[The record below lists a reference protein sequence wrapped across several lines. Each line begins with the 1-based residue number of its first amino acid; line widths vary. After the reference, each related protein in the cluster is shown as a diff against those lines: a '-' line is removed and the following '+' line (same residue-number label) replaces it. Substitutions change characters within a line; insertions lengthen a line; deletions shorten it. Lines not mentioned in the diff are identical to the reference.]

1 MPEIMLSVSTA
12 VMSNQSAGN
21 KLSQAMHQS
30 NNGQQ
35 KSAASITKSQKQS
48 SASKPESAI
57 QKRSSK
63 QVETDR
69 NHQTQLKGG
78 GVLVNNQA

>member
-1 MPEIMLSVSTA
+1 MSEIMLSVSTA
-12 VMSNQSAGN
+12 VMSNQSADN
-21 KLSQAMHQS
+21 KLSQAIHQS
-30 NNGQQ
+30 NDGQQ
-35 KSAASITKSQKQS
+35 KSITKSQKQF

-57 QKRSSK
+57 QKKSST

-78 GVLVNNQA
+78 GVLVNNQV

>member
-1 MPEIMLSVSTA
+1 MSEIMLSVSTA
-12 VMSNQSAGN
+12 VMSNQSADN
-21 KLSQAMHQS
+21 KLSQAIHQS
-30 NNGQQ
+30 NDGQQ
-35 KSAASITKSQKQS
+35 KSITKSQKQF

-57 QKRSSK
+57 QKKSST

-78 GVLVNNQA
+78 GILVNNQV

>member
-12 VMSNQSAGN
+12 VMSNQSADN
-21 KLSQAMHQS
+21 KLSQAIHQS
-30 NNGQQ
+30 NDGQQ
-35 KSAASITKSQKQS
+35 KSITKSQKQF

-57 QKRSSK
+57 QKKSST
-63 QVETDR
+63 QVETDS

-78 GVLVNNQA
+78 GVLVNNQV

>member
-1 MPEIMLSVSTA
+1 MSEIMLSVSTA
-12 VMSNQSAGN
+12 VMSNQSADS
-21 KLSQAMHQS
+21 KLSQAIHQS
-30 NNGQQ
+30 NDGQQ
-35 KSAASITKSQKQS
+35 KSITKSQKQF

-57 QKRSSK
+57 QKRSST
-63 QVETDR
+63 QVENDR